1 MAPLK
6 QSMKMLNCA
15 LAKILLCR
23 QQKGKSHWKL
33 REVPTQFKIKRNKE
47 VIAKIKQTAK

>member
-23 QQKGKSHWKL
+23 
-33 REVPTQFKIKRNKE
+33 
-47 VIAKIKQTAK
+47 